1 MINLQMDEK
10 TFEKLLV
17 YIITHEDTEDAPPP
31 EVVKL
36 IYDKVGAIQKR
47 KAFQAVKFSD
57 NEKEKNKALK
67 EYARLKKIY
76 DS

>member
-1 MINLQMDEK
+1 MDEK